1 MRCSGGAPEGVSTL
15 HHIAPS
21 LSFGEQDAV
30 IRWHEEIGQP
40 FRVEH
45 FGWVGWRG
53 IFTEDPEGNTV
64 ELVAFD
70 PPLLDQPS
78 G

>member
-1 MRCSGGAPEGVSTL
+1 
-15 HHIAPS
+15 
-21 LSFGEQDAV
+21 V